1 MLEKERKQRRVVKRG
16 LKQKKKQQRRVITL
30 RALSMEDMR
39 IAKSQV
45 AASSAGAGMNELK
58 Q

>member
-1 MLEKERKQRRVVKRG
+1 MFDDLVTTK
-16 LKQKKKQQRRVITL
+16 LTDL
-30 RALSMEDMR
+30 HL
-39 IAKSQV
+39 QV